1 MGLSIV
7 LLLSFR
13 DEIFQPSIGK
23 RKRTVSFEHEGEEAE
38 REEDAL
44 PSKGKKEKTSDV
56 DARSMSTNDC
66 QTTMK
71 KKSKIN
77 VTVPIT
83 ETLDNSM
90 AKELTDTKKK
100 SPQNDV
106 SVVEAPTEQIPSR
119 NRNVDTLFKDGKSK
133 PRGFAKAAKY
143 AVTDYIP
150 LGALHRLEQF

>member
-1 MGLSIV
+1 
-7 LLLSFR
+7 
-13 DEIFQPSIGK
+13 
-23 RKRTVSFEHEGEEAE
+23 
-38 REEDAL
+38 
-44 PSKGKKEKTSDV
+44 
-56 DARSMSTNDC
+56 
-66 QTTMK
+66 MK

-77 VTVPIT
+77 VTVPPKKAT
-83 ETLDNSM
+83 ETLDNST

-106 SVVEAPTEQIPSR
+106 NVVEAPNEQIPSR

-150 LGALHRLEQF
+150 LGALHRLEQFWLNFEVALAFSRFFFNVMLKREIRFSGGF

>member
-1 MGLSIV
+1 
-7 LLLSFR
+7 
-13 DEIFQPSIGK
+13 
-23 RKRTVSFEHEGEEAE
+23 
-38 REEDAL
+38 
-44 PSKGKKEKTSDV
+44 
-56 DARSMSTNDC
+56 MSTNDC

-77 VTVPIT
+77 VTVPPKKAT
-83 ETLDNSM
+83 ETLDNST

-106 SVVEAPTEQIPSR
+106 NVVEAPNEQIPSR